1 MALTWSVENVADYE
15 TVCTITLTKDDHA
28 HGVKAGD
35 AIWNPSRP
43 RWCGSHSA
51 RESTRSPL
59 TTPTSSSP
67 A

>member
-35 AIWNPSRP
+35 AIWNPS
-43 RWCGSHSA
+43 
-51 RESTRSPL
+51 
-59 TTPTSSSP
+59 
-67 A
+67 